1 MTRTTTVTVLAVALA
16 PITLVAHLVAFQ
28 AAPPVNGE
36 ARGAQRA
43 LTPEQVA
50 RLGQELTPM
59 GAERAGNAD
68 GSIPEWTVPT
78 IFHPPLSRT

>member
-1 MTRTTTVTVLAVALA
+1 MTQTTTVTALAVALA
-16 PITLVAHLVAFQ
+16 AIALVARLVGFQ
-28 AAPPVNGE
+28 AAPPVNAKAG
-36 ARGAQRA
+36 GAPWA